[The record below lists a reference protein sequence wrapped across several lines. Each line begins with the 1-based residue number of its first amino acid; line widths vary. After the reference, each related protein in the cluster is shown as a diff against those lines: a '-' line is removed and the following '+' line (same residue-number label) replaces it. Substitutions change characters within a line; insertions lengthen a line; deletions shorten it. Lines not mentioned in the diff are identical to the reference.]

1 MSVLGNEAHAQLRL
15 RLPQFYSRFT
25 RDRLPPNHDL
35 YRAARSALEQSLLS
49 FASGLQATTDRSPS
63 SFASALAY
71 LRRGPRFESSESA
84 AFGQTEAA
92 WIAAFRALVADE
104 ARLNELDVI
113 NSDTARTLLS
123 SAPHDGPRTVLHSA
137 VQGWV
142 ERHLTGIPGW
152 PREWQRCLDEG
163 WVLSAK
169 GEQRV
174 TIYQA
179 WYLHFREAIKHQGE
193 VFNIFV
199 ATHLADLLDPAV
211 VHGFNASALQAHLDE
226 RLSRL
231 EQALQR
237 LEQAVE
243 RIEVMGGQTLA
254 NTDQILQEIK
264 QLRAAEAGRPF
275 AELPTPPALFLGR
288 EPEVENLVQ
297 RLATSG
303 DAGHLITAG
312 LQGMGGIG
320 KTALALA
327 AGHAASMH
335 FPGGTLFFALGA
347 HSAAPQSGGAARRR
361 WLEAR
366 LLPGERLAEHEADVG
381 RLYLQRLAQAPGRVL
396 VVVDDPAGESDLRPL
411 WPRPGDALLVT
422 ARLPIAG
429 LQPLALQ
436 ALSPAAAY
444 ELLRHRSGR
453 ALTDG
458 HAQALAE
465 QCAHLPIALQA
476 AAGFLSRRAS
486 KPTQEFIEELA
497 RERLQKLAQAAA
509 GDAALDVSAVLG
521 YSIRAL
527 ADAERAALQALCVL
541 PADFNRRI
549 GAATADTE
557 ADTLDALVAAGV
569 LVYRADAA
577 RFELHDLLREVAVAT
592 AEAQTLDAARLRHA
606 HAVLDWVC
614 ACSADLNSREPGKP
628 SQALRAFVEE
638 RSQLEHALR
647 WLREQAAHGSIL
659 SSIVWEA
666 ADLAQLVVHPRDRL
680 PWHEGAAQAAQFCG
694 DRRAE
699 AAHWQRVGGTNRE
712 LGDLAASELATL
724 RALELHRALA
734 EELGTPQAQLDM
746 SFSLIHMGQVARA
759 RADWPAAETRYRESL
774 ELCRVVAHQ
783 LGSPE
788 ALRGVWNSLVELAR
802 AARMRGDWAA
812 AEPLYRESLE
822 LSRVLA
828 QALGTPEA
836 RRNVSISLENMGR
849 VARALGDWAAA
860 DTLHR
865 ESLELRRA
873 LAQELGTPQAR
884 RDVGVSLCLLAER
897 AHAIGLAPRVCEYL
911 LEALPIFRELAALLG
926 TELAK
931 RELQAL
937 QALLKEAR
945 CSGARPN
952 E

>member
-1 MSVLGNEAHAQLRL
+1 
-15 RLPQFYSRFT
+15 
-25 RDRLPPNHDL
+25 
-35 YRAARSALEQSLLS
+35 
-49 FASGLQATTDRSPS
+49 
-63 SFASALAY
+63 
-71 LRRGPRFESSESA
+71 
-84 AFGQTEAA
+84 
-92 WIAAFRALVADE
+92 
-104 ARLNELDVI
+104 
-113 NSDTARTLLS
+113 
-123 SAPHDGPRTVLHSA
+123 
-137 VQGWV
+137 
-142 ERHLTGIPGW
+142 
-152 PREWQRCLDEG
+152 
-163 WVLSAK
+163 
-169 GEQRV
+169 
-174 TIYQA
+174 
-179 WYLHFREAIKHQGE
+179 
-193 VFNIFV
+193 
-199 ATHLADLLDPAV
+199 
-211 VHGFNASALQAHLDE
+211 
-226 RLSRL
+226 
-231 EQALQR
+231 
-237 LEQAVE
+237 
-243 RIEVMGGQTLA
+243 
-254 NTDQILQEIK
+254 
-264 QLRAAEAGRPF
+264 
-275 AELPTPPALFLGR
+275 
-288 EPEVENLVQ
+288 
-297 RLATSG
+297 
-303 DAGHLITAG
+303 
-312 LQGMGGIG
+312 
-320 KTALALA
+320 
-327 AGHAASMH
+327 
-335 FPGGTLFFALGA
+335 
-347 HSAAPQSGGAARRR
+347 
-361 WLEAR
+361 
-366 LLPGERLAEHEADVG
+366 
-381 RLYLQRLAQAPGRVL
+381 VL
-396 VVVDDPAGESDLRPL
+396 VVVDDPNGAADL
-411 WPRPGDALLVT
+411 WPLKPRAGDAMLVT

-429 LQPLALQ
+429 LKPLALQ
-436 ALSPAAAY
+436 TLPSAAAF
-444 ELLRHRSGR
+444 ELLRQVSGR
-453 ALTDG
+453 ELTD
-458 HAQALAE
+458 AQALALAT
-465 QCAHLPIALQA
+465 QCAHLPIALHA
-476 AAGFLSRRAS
+476 AAGFLFRRAS
-486 KPTQEFIEELA
+486 KPVQEFIDELA
-497 RERLQKLAQAAA
+497 QDRVQMLAQAA
-509 GDAALDVSAVLG
+509 GDAALDVSVVLG

-527 ADAERAALQALCVL
+527 TDIERSALQSLCVL
-541 PADFNRRI
+541 PGDFNRRI
-549 GAATADTE
+549 GAATAGTE

-569 LVYRADAA
+569 LGYRADTA
-577 RFELHDLLREVAVAT
+577 RFDLHDLLREVAGAA
-592 AEAQTLDAARLRHA
+592 AEDHTLDAARLRHA
-606 HAVLDWVC
+606 QAVLDWVRAC
-614 ACSADLNSREPGKP
+614 AADLSSRQRDKP
-628 SQALRAFVEE
+628 SQALRAFAGE

-647 WLREQAAHGSIL
+647 WLRGQAAHGNIL
-659 SSIVWEA
+659 SSIVWAA